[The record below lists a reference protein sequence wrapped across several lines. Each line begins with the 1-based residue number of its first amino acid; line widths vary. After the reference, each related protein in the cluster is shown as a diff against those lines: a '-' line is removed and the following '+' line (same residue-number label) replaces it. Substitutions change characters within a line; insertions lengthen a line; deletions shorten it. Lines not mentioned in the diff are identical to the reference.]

1 MQAFARLYEALDTTT
16 STRLK
21 LEALSAYFEEAAPA
35 DASWAVYV
43 LIGRRPKRLVGPAT
57 LRRWLN
63 EESGLPEWLVEETY
77 ASVGDLAE
85 TVALLIDNTAGGP
98 GDAAA
103 ASLSQMSLAD
113 WFTDNI
119 LPLGGLAE
127 QEQQQTV
134 KAWWRALPYRISF
147 LINKLLTGSLRVGVS
162 RSLVTRALAETLA
175 RPRPEIER
183 ALIGTW
189 EPTAAFWN
197 ALREGHAGDNAAQPY
212 PFYLASPLEG
222 AVEALGPREQWLAEW
237 KWDGIRGQ
245 IVRRAGQ
252 MELWSRG
259 EEIITD
265 RFPDIVEVARHLP
278 DGTVL
283 DGEVVAW
290 SGDQV
295 MPFASLQTRIG
306 RLRLTPR
313 ILKTVPARFIAY
325 DLLEHEGQDLRQQPL
340 HHRRLTLQRIIAALA
355 PTLLLSESITALDWS
370 QLAGLRT
377 QSRERGVEGL
387 MLKRLDSTYGV
398 GRQRGDWWKWKIE
411 PLSFDGVLIYAA
423 PGHGRRANLF
433 TDYTFAVWQG
443 ETLLPVAKA
452 YSGLTNE
459 EIQQLDGWI
468 RANTVEK
475 FGPVRSVRPVHVFEL
490 AFEAIARS
498 TRHKSG
504 IALRFP
510 RILRWRT
517 DKPASEADTL
527 ASLQGLLGEDPKRV
541 EE

>member
-21 LEALSAYFEEAAPA
+21 LEALSAYFEQAAPA

-43 LIGRRPKRLVGPAT
+43 LIGQRPKRLVGPAT

-63 EESGLPEWLVEETY
+63 EECALPEWLVEETY

-85 TVALLIDNTAGGP
+85 TIALLLDNPTVRAA
-98 GDAAA
+98 DAASA
-103 ASLSQMSLAD
+103 TWSETSLAG

-119 LPLGGLAE
+119 LPLARLAE
-127 QEQQQTV
+127 DEQQQRV

-147 LINKLLTGSLRVGVS
+147 LLNKLLTGSLRVGVS
-162 RSLVTRALAETLA
+162 RSLVTRALSETLA

-197 ALREGHAGDNAAQPY
+197 ALHEGRAGDHAAQPY

-222 AVEALGPREQWLAEW
+222 AAEALGAREEWLAEW

-245 IVRRAGQ
+245 IVRRCGQ
-252 MELWSRG
+252 VELWSRG

-278 DGTVL
+278 EGTIL

-290 SGDQV
+290 SEDHI
-295 MPFASLQTRIG
+295 MPFASLQRRIG
-306 RLRLTPR
+306 RRRLTPG
-313 ILKTVPARFIAY
+313 ILKSIPARFIAY
-325 DLLEHEGQDLRQQPL
+325 DLLEHESQDLRQQPL
-340 HHRRLTLQRIIAALA
+340 RQRRLTLQQLIASFA
-355 PTLLLSESITALDWS
+355 PTLLLSESLSDLNWS
-370 QLAGLRT
+370 QLAVSRT

-387 MLKRLDSTYGV
+387 MLKHLDSAYGV
-398 GRQRGDWWKWKIE
+398 GRQRGAWWKWKIE
-411 PLSFDGVLIYAA
+411 PLTFDGVLIYAA
-423 PGHGRRANLF
+423 PGHGRRADLF

-452 YSGLTNE
+452 YSGLTDE
-459 EIQQLDGWI
+459 EILRLDGWI
-468 RANTVEK
+468 RAHTVEK
-475 FGPVRSVRPVHVFEL
+475 FGPVRAVQPVHVFEL

-517 DKPASEADTL
+517 DKPPREADTL
-527 ASLQGLLGEDPKRV
+527 ASLQGLLGHGSPQSP
-541 EE
+541 